1 MLDFNQQPNYS
12 KPVNTAVSAI
22 EGRLKVDVSSTRKKK
37 SLKKILNKKHGKI

>member
-12 KPVNTAVSAI
+12 SPVNTAVSAT
-22 EGRLKVDVSSTRKKK
+22 EGRLKVDAGSARKKK